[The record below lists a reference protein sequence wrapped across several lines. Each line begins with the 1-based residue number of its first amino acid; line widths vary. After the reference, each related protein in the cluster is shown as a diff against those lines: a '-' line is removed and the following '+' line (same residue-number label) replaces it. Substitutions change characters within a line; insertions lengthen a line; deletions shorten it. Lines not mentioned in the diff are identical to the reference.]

1 MEALRGSSLEIES
14 RESAADGV
22 VALTAKQF
30 VYYDPPGV
38 TSGVG
43 GAGVATIRHFARM
56 RKTTEG
62 WRVVEW
68 SPTLLDARPR
78 RLGR

>member
-1 MEALRGSSLEIES
+1 MEALRGSSLELES
-14 RESAADGV
+14 REGAAGGA
-22 VALTAKQF
+22 VAVTAKQL

-43 GAGVATIRHFARM
+43 GAAVATVRHFARLEQ
-56 RKTTEG
+56 TPDG

-78 RLGR
+78 RP